1 EAKKITQGYLFASD
15 DQKISKGATIVVPMK
30 IDKVSNILLWKE
42 VSQIVYQLA
51 ITAASL
57 NTVGAI

>member
-1 EAKKITQGYLFASD
+1 LPSGLKVNQISNVLF
-15 DQKISKGATIVVPMK
+15 
-30 IDKVSNILLWKE
+30 WKE

-57 NTVGAI
+57 NTVGAL

>member
-1 EAKKITQGYLFASD
+1 LPKTYIFSGISD
-15 DQKISKGATIVVPMK
+15 QIHTGSTIVVPMK
-30 IDKVSNILLWKE
+30 VNQISNVLFWKE

-57 NTVGAI
+57 NTVGAL